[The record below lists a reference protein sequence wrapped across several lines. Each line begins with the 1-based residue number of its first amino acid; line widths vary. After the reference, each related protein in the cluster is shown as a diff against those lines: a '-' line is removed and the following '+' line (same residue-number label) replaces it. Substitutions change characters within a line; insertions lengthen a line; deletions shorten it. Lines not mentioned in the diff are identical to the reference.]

1 MDMPDKNTPPRNTSA
16 NDNAASHAE
25 DVAFG
30 ARRDFASEFF
40 PSAATVRAGL
50 ETARIGVW
58 SWDAETNILTWSVN
72 LESLHGLPPDS
83 FNGTL
88 SGFLDC
94 IHSEDRANVE
104 ALLKEA
110 MHAGTPFRAR
120 YRTPQRNGNDECWL
134 EATGAIT
141 AEGGKP
147 KAISGLCYDITGR
160 VSLENELRS
169 RARQQEALA
178 QIGEHALAEPDLDRL
193 LNDAVST
200 VALTLSV
207 DFVEILELM
216 PGDREL
222 LLRAGFGWKSDL
234 AGTVVTTAEPDS
246 LARLTLDSVMPV
258 VIDDFASDKRFVLA
272 PYLKDHNCISG
283 MRVVIAGRD
292 GRAYGILGVA
302 ANHRRQF
309 SAQDATFLGAAANL
323 LAGAI
328 QSRLL
333 EQRHELMIR
342 DMRHR
347 SGNLFSQLL
356 ALFSQT
362 ARTSKNIP
370 DLTAKYQARV
380 LAMANAHRLI
390 TEGGWQSIPLSE
402 LLHAVLGPY
411 LERTSLKGPDVDLE
425 PDPVFSLNAAL
436 HELAANAIKHGSLSR
451 PKGQL
456 DLHWSVER
464 TDRGLTLIMDWV
476 EKNGPP
482 ARRPRKSGFGT
493 RLIDLVIQR
502 QLNGEVIRNFSSD
515 GMSVKLLVPL
525 THERWPASFAAGSEA
540 AGKSHPDSSRADS
553 TRVGSTRADGAHAG
567 APASPPLRPGVQAP

>member
-1 MDMPDKNTPPRNTSA
+1 MPDKNTPPRNASA
-16 NDNAASHAE
+16 NDNANKSAE
-25 DVAFG
+25 NVALG
-30 ARRDFASEFF
+30 ATRDSASEFF
-40 PSAATVRAGL
+40 PSAAIVRAGL

-58 SWDAETNILTWSVN
+58 SWDADTNTLTWSVN
-72 LESLHGLPPDS
+72 LESLHGLPPRS

-110 MHAGTPFRAR
+110 MHAHAPFRAR

-134 EATGAIT
+134 EATGTVI

-147 KAISGLCYDITGR
+147 KGISGLCYDITGR

-169 RARQQEALA
+169 RAKQQEALA
-178 QIGEHALAEPDLDRL
+178 QIGGHALAELDLDRL
-193 LNDAVST
+193 LKDAVSS

-222 LLRAGFGWKSDL
+222 LLRAGYGWKSNL
-234 AGTVVTTAEPDS
+234 AGTVVTPAEPDS
-246 LARLTLDSVMPV
+246 LARFALDTAVPV
-258 VIDDFASDKRFVLA
+258 VIDDFAGDKRFVLP
-272 PYLKDHNCISG
+272 PYIKEHNCISG
-283 MRVVIAGRD
+283 MSVVIAGRD
-292 GRAYGILGVA
+292 GHAYGILGVG
-302 ANHRRQF
+302 NSRRRSF
-309 SAQDATFLGAAANL
+309 SAQDATFLAAAANL

-370 DLTAKYQARV
+370 DLTGKYQARV

-390 TEGGWQSIPLSE
+390 TEGGWRSIPLSE

-456 DLHWSVER
+456 ELHWSLER
-464 TDRGLTLIMDWV
+464 TDRGMTLIMDWV

-502 QLNGEVIRNFSSD
+502 QLNGEVIRNFTGS
-515 GMSVKLLVPL
+515 GLSVKLLVPL
-525 THERWPASFAAGSEA
+525 THERWPAPVAAGSEPA
-540 AGKSHPDSSRADS
+540 VKARADS
-553 TRVGSTRADGAHAG
+553 
-567 APASPPLRPGVQAP
+567 ASLPPLPPRV

>member
-1 MDMPDKNTPPRNTSA
+1 MDMPDNNTPRRNGSA
-16 NDNAASHAE
+16 NDNAKNDAQDIAQ
-25 DVAFG
+25 DIALG
-30 ARRDFASEFF
+30 ATRDAASEFF

-58 SWDAETNILTWSVN
+58 SWDADANTLTWSVN
-72 LESLHGLPPDS
+72 LESLHGLPPHS

-110 MHAGTPFRAR
+110 MHAGAPFRAR

-134 EATGAIT
+134 EATGTVT
-141 AEGGKP
+141 AEGVKP
-147 KAISGLCYDITGR
+147 KGISGLCYDITGR

-169 RARQQEALA
+169 RAKQQEALA
-178 QIGEHALAEPDLDRL
+178 QIGEHALADPDLDRL
-193 LNDAVST
+193 LSHAVSI

-207 DFVEILELM
+207 DFVEVLELL

-222 LLRAGFGWKSDL
+222 LLRAGFGWKSNL
-234 AGTVVTTAEPDS
+234 AGTVLTTAEPDS
-246 LARLTLDSVMPV
+246 LARFALDSGAPV
-258 VIDDFASDKRFVLA
+258 VIDDFASDKRFAL
-272 PYLKDHNCISG
+272 PSHLKDHSCVSG
-283 MRVVIAGRD
+283 MNVVIAGRD
-292 GRAYGILGVA
+292 AHASGLLGVYSSRPR
-302 ANHRRQF
+302 HF
-309 SAQDATFLGAAANL
+309 SSQDATFLAAAANL

-370 DLTAKYQARV
+370 DLTSKYQARV

-451 PKGQL
+451 PRGQL
-456 DLHWSVER
+456 ELHWTVER
-464 TDRGLTLIMDWV
+464 TDRGMTLIMDWV

-502 QLNGEVIRNFSSD
+502 QLNGEVIRNFTGD
-515 GMSVKLLVPL
+515 GLSVKLLVPL
-525 THERWPASFAAGSEA
+525 THERWPATVAAGNET
-540 AGKSHPDSSRADS
+540 AGAK
-553 TRVGSTRADGAHAG
+553 TRADA
-567 APASPPLRPGVQAP
+567 APQRALPPGVQPP